1 MPGQCGDWNATS
13 PKVRTQS
20 LASNQVSV
28 RQIQELDMT
37 IYCRTCG
44 FRDFRTSHF
53 RFRTQDLAH
62 LLQLR
67 MPVRCMTCGE
77 RDYAPLSLIL
87 KLRSERKARHRESRS
102 TA

>member
-1 MPGQCGDWNATS
+1 
-13 PKVRTQS
+13 
-20 LASNQVSV
+20 
-28 RQIQELDMT
+28 
-37 IYCRTCG
+37 
-44 FRDFRTSHF
+44 
-53 RFRTQDLAH
+53 
-62 LLQLR
+62 